1 MKDFET
7 IKEYAAYFQGWEAA
21 TGYMSAVRDT
31 LRAAKE
37 LLNTNTEQRR
47 GRWED
52 ISENGDTAFRCS
64 ACHMYLAFW
73 PDWKYC
79 PNCGAKMDGRKVKE
93 SEE

>member
-1 MKDFET
+1 MKEFET
-7 IKEYAAYFQGWEAA
+7 KEEYAAYFQGWESA
-21 TGYMSAVRDT
+21 TNYALAFREG
-31 LRAAKE
+31 LRMAKE
-37 LLNTNTEQRR
+37 LSNTNTNPRR

-52 ISENGDTAFRCS
+52 ITENGDTAYRCS

-79 PNCGAKMDGRKVKE
+79 PNCGAKMDRRKVKG